1 MRASFK
7 PQYQPYNANASEL
20 VSALGV
26 AVGLDL
32 KGKAGTKHIAV
43 LASFLA
49 CVQSAGV
56 GGYLSWTGGTT
67 SQDSIG
73 FSFYPAAGASTI
85 KAVRQALQ
93 DAGYITHF
101 DDVPSG
107 LGGKTNAELKAEMG
121 TQHEGRRKEAGLY
134 RINAMPLLSCDHL
147 QSAEFIDAQRPYV
160 LVNKPEDYADKV
172 VRKAEQRKAP
182 KLSKSAVYK
191 GALGK
196 AAALA
201 ERPVRTMNAYWRQH
215 PLTLPGTNAKPARY
229 FASATRIFHNGRMD
243 SGSRWY
249 GPWIQMPAEQR
260 LKLQI
265 DGEPVCEIDL
275 NASQPTLFST
285 LLGIRMNVG
294 SAWTDVYASLV
305 ELLDVDEEPQLL
317 RKMVKQVLVEMIGT
331 GSASRTKPAKYS
343 VKPGRHETPDVEQ
356 RSLFFDCDHSRALYQ
371 QIQAKALEVFPALQ
385 HLDTG
390 YFNGTGFL
398 SYHEAE
404 ILTQTLLKLK
414 DKGVVAYGV
423 HDCIIVKA
431 SDKDVAV
438 NTYRTVIHDYAL
450 SYQRKH
456 KLPVL
461 RLKACVSIEQH
472 GLEEVTLEGCY
483 LG

>member
-1 MRASFK
+1 
-7 PQYQPYNANASEL
+7 
-20 VSALGV
+20 
-26 AVGLDL
+26 
-32 KGKAGTKHIAV
+32 
-43 LASFLA
+43 
-49 CVQSAGV
+49 
-56 GGYLSWTGGTT
+56 
-67 SQDSIG
+67 
-73 FSFYPAAGASTI
+73 
-85 KAVRQALQ
+85 
-93 DAGYITHF
+93 
-101 DDVPSG
+101 
-107 LGGKTNAELKAEMG
+107 MG
-121 TQHEGRRKEAGLY
+121 TQHEGRRKESGLY

-147 QSAEFIDAQRPYV
+147 QAAAFIDAQRPYV
-160 LVNKPEDYADKV
+160 LVNKPEEYADKV
-172 VRKAEQRKAP
+172 LRKAEQRKAP

-249 GPWIQMPAEQR
+249 GPWLQMPSEQR

-294 SAWTDVYASLV
+294 GAWTDVYASVV
-305 ELLDVDEEPQLL
+305 ELLDADKEPQLL

-331 GSASRTKPAKYS
+331 GSASRTKPAKYA
-343 VKPGRHETPDVEQ
+343 VKPGRHETPDVKQ
-356 RSLFFDCDHSRALYQ
+356 TGLFFDCDHSRALYQ

-472 GLEEVTLEGCY
+472 GFEEVTLEGCY

>member
-1 MRASFK
+1 MSISYK
-7 PQYQPYNANASEL
+7 PQYLPYNANASEL

-32 KGKAGTKHIAV
+32 TGKAGTKHITV

-107 LGGKTNAELKAEMG
+107 LGGMTNAELEGEMG
-121 TQHEGRRKEAGLY
+121 VKQEGRKKEAGLY
-134 RINAMPLLSCDHL
+134 RINAMSLLSCEHL

-160 LVNKPEDYADKV
+160 LVNKAEAYTDKV
-172 VRKAEQRKAP
+172 VRKSEQRKAP
-182 KLSKSAVYK
+182 KLSKSGVYK
-191 GALGK
+191 GTLGK

-201 ERPVRTMNAYWRQH
+201 ERPVRTMDAYWRQH
-215 PLTLPGTNAKPARY
+215 PLTLPRTSTKPARY

-243 SGSRWY
+243 SGGRWY
-249 GPWIQMPAEQR
+249 GPWMQLPTAQR

-265 DGEPVCEIDL
+265 DDEPVCEIDL

-285 LLGIRMNVG
+285 LLGVRMNVG
-294 SAWTDVYASLV
+294 SAWKDVYASVV
-305 ELLDVDEEPQLL
+305 ELLDADEEPQLL

-331 GSASRTKPAKYS
+331 GNASRTKPAKYA
-343 VKPGRHETPDVEQ
+343 VKPGRHETSDVKQ
-356 RSLFFDCDHSRALYQ
+356 TGLFFDCDHSRALYQ

-385 HLDTG
+385 CLDTG
-390 YFNGTGFL
+390 YHNGTGFL

-431 SDKDVAV
+431 LDKDVAV

-450 SYQRKH
+450 AYQKKH
-456 KLPVL
+456 RLPVL
-461 RLKACVSIEQH
+461 RLEACVSIEQH
-472 GLEEVTLEGCY
+472 GLEEVILEGCY